1 MSLSGVQNNPTTN
14 STQTK
19 LTNPQDPNVKN
30 GTSFI
35 NEQLKTALKS
45 VAEGMTNNH
54 VNFEKAHSVSL
65 GHNTSNQGFWDKIKQ
80 VLRNIIH
87 SLRSLSRNP
96 DQAIRTLQ
104 EQSDRAINTLQEQSN
119 AIQNLYLSIYD
130 QCIRNPDDTMTFN
143 RFNELFKLNQTR
155 DVDGIR
161 KEIRSAANDIRTAC
175 KNLQEEAKHFTAATK
190 ERINQEVKQLLHN
203 LDRLLSFRTKC
214 EAFSSTAN
222 DFAKASEYHGLNEH
236 KDDPQ
241 FFKDVFLN
249 DLKNHLAKEILQPQK
264 GTRQVS

>member
-1 MSLSGVQNNPTTN
+1 MSFHTIGTDTTQNSPRTPPDTN
-14 STQTK
+14 KIDS
-19 LTNPQDPNVKN
+19 NPQGPHI
-30 GTSFI
+30 GTSFV

-65 GHNTSNQGFWDKIKQ
+65 GHNTSSDQGFWGKIKQ
-80 VLRNIIH
+80 VFLNVIH

-96 DQAIRTLQ
+96 D
-104 EQSDRAINTLQEQSN
+104 RAIHTLQEQSN
-119 AIQNLYLSIYD
+119 AIKNLYLSIYD

-143 RFNELFKLNQTR
+143 RFNKLFLLQARNAPAEVK
-155 DVDGIR
+155 
-161 KEIRSAANDIRTAC
+161 KEIQNATYSIKTAC
-175 KNLQEEAKHFTAATK
+175 KNLQEEAKHFKKATK
-190 ERINQEVKQLLHN
+190 DQITQGVKQLLNN
-203 LDRLLSFRTKC
+203 LDQLLSFRIKC
-214 EAFSSTAN
+214 ESFSSSAN
-222 DFAKASEYHGLNEH
+222 DFPNDPSCHGLNEH

-241 FFKDVFLN
+241 FFKNVFLN